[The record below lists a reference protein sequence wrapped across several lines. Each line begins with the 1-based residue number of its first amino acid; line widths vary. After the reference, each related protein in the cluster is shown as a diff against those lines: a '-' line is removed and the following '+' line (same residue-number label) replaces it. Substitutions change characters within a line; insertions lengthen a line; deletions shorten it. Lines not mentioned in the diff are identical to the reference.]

1 MKIKIDTNQNCIEA
15 KDTVVGKAY
24 SISSSIGSL
33 MLRINVCSLHALE
46 SGNRIAFLRL
56 DEKDV
61 CTVLY
66 PPNQRMFYMGEP
78 TLTIE

>member
-1 MKIKIDTNQNCIEA
+1 MKIKIDKYENHIEA
-15 KDTVVGKAY
+15 KDTVVGKVY
-24 SISSSIGSL
+24 SVSSVGSP
-33 MLRINVCSLHALE
+33 MLRINVCSLHAIE
-46 SGNRIAFLRL
+46 SGNRISFLRL

-66 PPNQRMFYMGEP
+66 PPNQKMVCVGEP

>member
-1 MKIKIDTNQNCIEA
+1 MKIKIDTTLNCIEA
-15 KDTVVGKAY
+15 RYTVVGKVYAV
-24 SISSSIGSL
+24 SSGSL

-46 SGNRIAFLRL
+46 SGNRITFLSL
-56 DEKDV
+56 DEKDI

-66 PPNQRMFYMGEP
+66 PPNQKMVCVGEP

>member
-1 MKIKIDTNQNCIEA
+1 MKIKIDTTLNHIEA
-15 KDTVVGKAY
+15 RDTVVGKVY
-24 SISSSIGSL
+24 SVSSGSL
-33 MLRINVCSLHALE
+33 MLRINVCYLHALE
-46 SGNRIAFLRL
+46 LGNRITFLSL

-66 PPNQRMFYMGEP
+66 PPNQKMVCVGEP